1 VISISTKDQ
10 LWRLQVS
17 KLVWICLFVNLIIS
31 GAPLMILR
39 EKFENVLPEEES
51 LEKFSTMRI
60 ELSIKLRDT

>member
-1 VISISTKDQ
+1 MISISTKDQ